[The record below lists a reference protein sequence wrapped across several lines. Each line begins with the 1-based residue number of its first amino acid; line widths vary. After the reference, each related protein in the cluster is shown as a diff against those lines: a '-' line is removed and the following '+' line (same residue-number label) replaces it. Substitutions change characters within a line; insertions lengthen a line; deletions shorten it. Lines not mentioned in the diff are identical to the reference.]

1 MRLGSSIDQNMIIRC
16 TECKSVS
23 CSSEVTTLLE
33 SYVRDEVGVIK
44 YNPKNSILFYG
55 IIRNNT
61 SVIKYFLV
69 NGTDPCIKDSY
80 GRTALHITA
89 KGSPDICQILVPYEA
104 EANYYEAEASGNS
117 TPLRLAAF
125 CDIRCMMIDFLK
137 KGADHSLNDCF
148 GKTAL
153 HYAAEEGNLDICQIL
168 VSYGAQVNCLT
179 SEKWT
184 PLHLATFNN
193 QTGVAKYL
201 LRNGADHSLKDW
213 FDSKTALHYAARE
226 GNLDICQ
233 ILVSYGAQVN
243 CLTSKKWTPLHLAT
257 FNNQTGVAK
266 YLLRNGAD
274 HSLRDRFDKTA
285 LHYAAEEGNLDICQI
300 LLSYGVQVNCDSKTA
315 LHYAAVEG
323 NLDICQILVSYGA
336 QVNCLTSNKWTPLHL
351 ATIRNETGVAKYLL
365 RNGADH
371 SLRDRFGK
379 TALHYAA
386 ERGNLDVFKLLIL
399 NGAKINCLTSRNETA
414 ISLALS
420 AASDFSRS
428 MDSRHLF
435 EKYMAVVEY
444 ILENKAVYHPN
455 ITRDEYKIIL
465 RLFVQDPFWDKA
477 RKKIWFCRFYY
488 FVFKESI
495 TLKSISRKVIRK
507 HIDLANKFNDVSSF
521 NIPESLKNYLMYED
535 EFKFYMN

>member
-1 MRLGSSIDQNMIIRC
+1 MHRQLTHHIVEAFKNSKAIMMRLGSSIDQNMIIRC

-89 KGSPDICQILVPYEA
+89 KGNPDICQILVPYEA

-117 TPLRLAAF
+117 THLRLAAF

-137 KGADHSLNDCF
+137 KGADHSFNDWFGKTALHYAAEKGNLDICQILVSYGAKVNCLTSKKLTPLHLATLHNEICVAKYLLKNGADHSLKDRFGKTALHYAAEEGNLDVCQVLVSYGAKVNCINYEKMTPLHFATLYNETCVAKHLLKNGADHSLKDRF

-179 SEKWT
+179 SKKLT
-184 PLHLATFNN
+184 PLHLATFSNE
-193 QTGVAKYL
+193 TCVAKYL
-201 LRNGADHSLKDW
+201 LKNGAD
-213 FDSKTALHYAARE
+213 Y
-226 GNLDICQ
+226 
-233 ILVSYGAQVN
+233 
-243 CLTSKKWTPLHLAT
+243 
-257 FNNQTGVAK
+257 
-266 YLLRNGAD
+266 
-274 HSLRDRFDKTA
+274 
-285 LHYAAEEGNLDICQI
+285 
-300 LLSYGVQVNCDSKTA
+300 
-315 LHYAAVEG
+315 
-323 NLDICQILVSYGA
+323 
-336 QVNCLTSNKWTPLHL
+336 
-351 ATIRNETGVAKYLL
+351 
-365 RNGADH
+365 

-386 ERGNLDVFKLLIL
+386 EKGNLDIL
-399 NGAKINCLTSRNETA
+399 
-414 ISLALS
+414 
-420 AASDFSRS
+420 
-428 MDSRHLF
+428 
-435 EKYMAVVEY
+435 EY
-444 ILENKAVYHPN
+444 FLENKAVYHPI
-455 ITRDEYKIIL
+455 ITRDEYERIL
-465 RLFVQDPFWDKA
+465 RIFVQDPFLDEA

-507 HIDLANKFNDVSSF
+507 HIDLANKFNDKSERFQLSAFFAFIDFVAAFDSRVRTKTLEDHGGKRCP
-521 NIPESLKNYLMYED
+521 NRTDRALKHHGDRDIQGIL
-535 EFKFYMN
+535 